1 MKKELP
7 EFPKYANHY
16 GYSDIEPWEVVRVI
30 SDKTL
35 EIRVMKTEFDES
47 ARGDLKFHIGG
58 FAAHCSNMDAQ
69 KWIITSA
76 GEGAYTMRIRKTKSG
91 EWRNGSLK
99 FRLSDEP
106 VKFYDY
112 NF

>member
-35 EIRVMKTEFDES
+35 EIRVMRCEPDQDNK
-47 ARGDLKFHIGG
+47 GVLKFHVGG
-58 FAAHCSNMDAQ
+58 FAAHCSNLEDQ

-76 GEGAYTMRIRKTKSG
+76 GEGAYTTRIRKNKRG
-91 EWRNGSLK
+91 EWKRGDLK

>member
-1 MKKELP
+1 MKKVLP
-7 EFPKYANHY
+7 EFPKYANYY
-16 GYSDIEPWEVVRVI
+16 GYSDIEPYEVIRVI

-35 EIRVMKTEFDES
+35 EIRPMRTEFDES
-47 ARGDLKFHIGG
+47 SRGSLKFHIGG
-58 FAAHCSNMDAQ
+58 FGGHCSNQHTQ
-69 KWIITSA
+69 KWIITSLPEA
-76 GEGAYTMRIRKTKSG
+76 EVIRIRKTKSN
-91 EWRNGSLK
+91 EWKSGNLK